1 MGAEEFEE
9 LRPLLFSIAYRI
21 LGSVSEAE
29 DAVQET
35 WLRYHASSTVP
46 ISLKSFLSA
55 VVTRVSIDVLRS
67 ARVRRE
73 SYVGQ
78 WLPEPLLTDDE
89 STAYPDPEHAA
100 ELADSLSM
108 AALLLLERL
117 SPEQRAVFVL
127 HDVFAFPFSEI
138 AEVVGKSET
147 ACRQLASRARRLMKD
162 GRPRF
167 DVDPQERDDL
177 AARFF
182 DAVTVGDV
190 DELRELLAADVE
202 VYGDG
207 GGKAPQWMRVVVG
220 MDNVARMFAG
230 LGSRFADAGIQVE
243 QTRGQR
249 SAGSGVPRPGRP
261 GHQRDRA
268 RRARRSGP
276 GDPLGDQ
283 PRQAAPP
290 RPRGRCLG
298 ADARDGRQ
306 DDPVMR
312 AVPEMEGSWHERD
325 HPTRDQVRPALPA

>member
-1 MGAEEFEE
+1 VIAEEFEE

-21 LGSVSEAE
+21 LGSVTEAE

-35 WLRYHASSTVP
+35 WLRYHASKTPP
-46 ISLKSFLSA
+46 ISLRSFLSA

-73 SYVGQ
+73 AYVGQ
-78 WLPEPLLTDDE
+78 WLPEPLLTDDAA
-89 STAYPDPEHAA
+89 TAYADPEHAA

-138 AEVVGKSET
+138 SDVVGRSET
-147 ACRQLASRARRLMKD
+147 TCRQLASRARRLMQE

-167 DVDPQERDDL
+167 DVDRREREEL

-190 DELRELLAADVE
+190 DELRGLLAADVE

-220 MDNVARMFAG
+220 QDNVARMFAG
-230 LGSRFADAGIQVE
+230 LGRRFAGAGLQVEPHEVNGQPGAVFRDAAGAVINVLALDVLDGRIQVI
-243 QTRGQR
+243 R
-249 SAGSGVPRPGRP
+249 SVINPDKL
-261 GHQRDRA
+261 HHL
-268 RRARRSGP
+268 GP
-276 GDPLGDQ
+276 V
-283 PRQAAPP
+283 
-290 RPRGRCLG
+290 
-298 ADARDGRQ
+298 ADAWALMRETPP
-306 DDPVMR
+306 DP
-312 AVPEMEGSWHERD
+312 GG
-325 HPTRDQVRPALPA
+325 

>member
-1 MGAEEFEE
+1 VSDEEFED

-35 WLRYHASSTVP
+35 WLRYHTSTTTPV
-46 ISLKSFLSA
+46 SLKSFLSA

-73 SYVGQ
+73 SYVGH
-78 WLPEPLLTDDE
+78 WLPEPLLTDDAA
-89 STAYPDPEHAA
+89 TAYLDPEHAT

-127 HDVFAFPFSEI
+127 HDVFASPFSEI
-138 AEVVGKSET
+138 AEVVGRSDT

-167 DVDPQERDDL
+167 DVDRREREEL

-182 DAVTVGDV
+182 DALTVGDV

-202 VYGDG
+202 LYGDG

-220 MDNVARMFAG
+220 LDNVARMFAG
-230 LGSRFADAGIQVE
+230 LGRRF
-243 QTRGQR
+243 
-249 SAGSGVPRPGRP
+249 AGSGLQVEPREVNGQPGAVF
-261 GHQRDRA
+261 RDASGGVINVLTVDVLDGRIQVI
-268 RRARRSGP
+268 RSVINPDKLHHLGP
-276 GDPLGDQ
+276 V
-283 PRQAAPP
+283 
-290 RPRGRCLG
+290 
-298 ADARDGRQ
+298 ADA
-306 DDPVMR
+306 
-312 AVPEMEGSWHERD
+312 W
-325 HPTRDQVRPALPA
+325 ALLRETPPN

>member
-35 WLRYHASSTVP
+35 WLRYDASATVP

-55 VVTRVSIDVLRS
+55 IVTRVSIDVLRS

-89 STAYPDPEHAA
+89 STAYRDPEHAA

-127 HDVFAFPFSEI
+127 HDVFAFPFVEI
-138 AEVVGKSET
+138 AEVVGKSEA

-167 DVDPQERDDL
+167 DVDRQEREDL

-202 VYGDG
+202 VHGDG
-207 GGKAPQWMRVVVG
+207 GGKAPQWTRVVAG
-220 MDNVARMFAG
+220 LDNVARMFAG
-230 LGSRFADAGIQVE
+230 LGSRFAGAGIQVDRHE
-243 QTRGQR
+243 VNGQPGAVFRDATGRVINVMALDVLDGRVQVIR
-249 SAGSGVPRPGRP
+249 SVINPDKLQ
-261 GHQRDRA
+261 HL
-268 RRARRSGP
+268 GP
-276 GDPLGDQ
+276 V
-283 PRQAAPP
+283 
-290 RPRGRCLG
+290 
-298 ADARDGRQ
+298 ADAWAL
-306 DDPVMR
+306 MR
-312 AVPEMEGSWHERD
+312 EAGGNAAR
-325 HPTRDQVRPALPA
+325 